1 MKRLLGHLI
10 IFINHNFALLFR
22 QEYVVGEIVLAWL
35 YVPTKRFYRWH
46 IGKVIEVL
54 NNGNYIVEIESI
66 HKKTHME
73 LNSENLRKTFQIGE
87 FVRAKKTKYYEA
99 LELAEIIG
107 IKFKDFILIKKRNPN
122 FGETVFRH
130 RDELSKIEIASFRI
144 GEKVE
149 VWNYE
154 RLWVKGVVK
163 DIVEGKEIIGRKT
176 ENNYLVEVD
185 GQSRP
190 LKVHPVD
197 MRKFFQVGEVV
208 SVKLDD
214 QKFVRATVVNGI
226 NKHEKYRLSV
236 MIDELNYID
245 IESYSV
251 DMEHIFYDTH
261 TN

>member
-1 MKRLLGHLI
+1 MFELTNGMKHQRNWQIEEGSSSKGKQKLKGSP
-10 IFINHNFALLFR
+10 
-22 QEYVVGEIVLAWL
+22 L
-35 YVPTKRFYRWH
+35 YVLDNGIWSVNRDEEIPARN
-46 IGKVIEVL
+46 EEMPVL
-54 NNGNYIVEIESI
+54 PNEC
-66 HKKTHME
+66 
-73 LNSENLRKTFQIGE
+73 TFQIGE
-87 FVRAKKTKYYEA
+87 FVRAEKTNKNEA
-99 LELAEIIG
+99 LESAEIIG
-107 IKFKDFILIKKRNPN
+107 VEFKDFELTKKRNPN
-122 FGETVFRH
+122 FGEIVFRH

-154 RLWVKGVVK
+154 KLWVKGVVK

-176 ENNYLVEVD
+176 ENNYLVEVG

-197 MRKFFQVGEVV
+197 IRKFFQVGEVV

-214 QKFVRATVVNGI
+214 QKFVQATVVNGI
-226 NKHEKYRLSV
+226 NKHEKYRMSV